1 MIWLWPY
8 ITHSRVIGYKEW
20 FYYLLTK
27 YCRAYCS
34 KSDLFWRTSCFKFD
48 YQVIYNKGE
57 QNVLLSLDPITIMR
71 GLYICELFT
80 DNFTWLQEG
89 KRNEFLFNTSTKT
102 QFYIDD
108 NATVYQVTYKIQW
121 ITEVRQWSL
130 PTS

>member
-1 MIWLWPY
+1 
-8 ITHSRVIGYKEW
+8 
-20 FYYLLTK
+20 
-27 YCRAYCS
+27 
-34 KSDLFWRTSCFKFD
+34 
-48 YQVIYNKGE
+48 
-57 QNVLLSLDPITIMR
+57 MR